1 MTTRRAA
8 AVNELFTFFQDAV
21 SYPFLGNALL
31 ACLFLAPAAGIIG
44 TYVTVERINSMAGAV
59 AHSVLA
65 GLGAAR
71 FLQVRYGWEYPTPLQ
86 GAAVAAVVV
95 SVIVGTVSG
104 RGRQRSETVLAAIW
118 AIGMAVGIL
127 FIAATPGY
135 SEDLMSYLFGN
146 ILMIRQ
152 SDVIL
157 LALLDIV
164 LIGTMLLFYKDIFAV
179 TFDKEFASLRG
190 VKTERIYHL
199 MLLLTSLTI
208 VLAVQLVGIV
218 MVIAL
223 LTLPA
228 ATAGLFAHR
237 LWKMMLFAS
246 LLSFLYTGGGLAIS
260 YTVDKPAG
268 ATIILFAAAVYLGT
282 MVLKKK

>member
-1 MTTRRAA
+1 
-8 AVNELFTFFQDAV
+8 VLNFFGQFFHDLVTF
-21 SYPFLGNALL
+21 PFLRNALL

-71 FLQVRYGWEYPTPLQ
+71 FLQVSFGWSYPTPLQ
-86 GAAVAAVVV
+86 GAAVAAV
-95 SVIVGTVSG
+95 IVALIIGGITG
-104 RGRQRSETVLAAIW
+104 RGRERTETVLAAIW
-118 AIGMAVGIL
+118 AIGMAIGIF

-135 SEDLMSYLFGN
+135 SQDLMSYLFGN
-146 ILMIRQ
+146 ILMIRK
-152 SDVIL
+152 SDTILLLVMDLVLILVIL
-157 LALLDIV
+157 
-164 LIGTMLLFYKDIFAV
+164 FRYKEIFAV
-179 TFDKEFASLRG
+179 TFDGEFAALRG
-190 VKTERIYHL
+190 VKVRRIYYL

-228 ATAGLFAHR
+228 ATAGLFSHN
-237 LWKMMLFAS
+237 LWKMMIFAS

-260 YTVDKPAG
+260 YSADKPAG

-282 MVLKKK
+282 MLIKRKTR